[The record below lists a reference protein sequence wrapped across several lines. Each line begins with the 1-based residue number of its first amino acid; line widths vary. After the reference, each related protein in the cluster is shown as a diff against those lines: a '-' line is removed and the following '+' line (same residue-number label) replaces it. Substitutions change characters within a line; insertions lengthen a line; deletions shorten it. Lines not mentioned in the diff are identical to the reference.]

1 MSGLCDLSNE
11 NISVDKALALVLSNA
26 ENFGTEKVELTN
38 SFNRVL
44 KEAIFADR
52 DFPPFDRV
60 SMDGIAIQE
69 ASFQSGRRQF
79 HIEGIQPAGTQ
90 KKALINK
97 DHCIEVMT
105 GAILP
110 ANTDVVIPYEQVL
123 IENNKAIVQ
132 IDEIKSLQNIHLR
145 GLDRKRTDRLISK
158 DRLISPAE
166 ISVLATVGKHEVVVA
181 KRPKVMVISTGD
193 ELVEV
198 DKIPLDHQI
207 RRSNVYALQAL
218 LRGWNLEAE
227 QVHLRDDKEQLKEK
241 ISGIIELYDVCI
253 FSGAVSKGKFDYLP
267 DVLNELGVTKKFH
280 RVNQRPGKPFWFGKK
295 DKKTFFAFPG
305 NPVSTYLNCIKYFYP
320 WYRKSLGL
328 SYRDESQAIL
338 EVDFLFKPSLTYF
351 LQVEVV
357 NKAGQLYA
365 KPISGNGSG
374 DLANLVECNAFLELS
389 ADKSTFKKGEV
400 YPVLFYR

>member
-1 MSGLCDLSNE
+1 MSGVCDLSNE
-11 NISVDKALALVLSNA
+11 NISVEKAFAIVLSNA
-26 ENFGTEKVELTN
+26 ESFGTEKVELTE

-60 SMDGIAIQE
+60 SMDGIALQE
-69 ASFQSGRRQF
+69 TSFHSGRRQF
-79 HIEGIQPAGTQ
+79 YIEGIQPAGTP
-90 KKALINK
+90 KKTLKNK

-110 ANTDVVIPYEQVL
+110 GNTDIVIPYEQVFIQNGTATL
-123 IENNKAIVQ
+123 Q
-132 IDEIKSLQNIHLR
+132 IDEIKSLQNIHLK
-145 GLDRKRTDRLISK
+145 GFDRKISDKLISE
-158 DRLISPAE
+158 DQLISPAE
-166 ISVLATVGKHEVVVA
+166 ISVLATVGKHEVLVS
-181 KRPKVMVISTGD
+181 KNPKIMVISTGD

-198 DKIPLDHQI
+198 DKIPLEHQI

-241 ISGIIELYDVCI
+241 IARIIEAYDVCI

-267 DVLNELGVTKKFH
+267 DVLDELGVTKKFH

-320 WYRKSLGL
+320 WYRKSMGL
-328 SYRDESQAIL
+328 NFRNESQAIL
-338 EVDFLFKPSLTYF
+338 DADFQFKPSLTYF

-357 NKAGQLYA
+357 NKAGLLYA

-374 DLANLVECNAFLELS
+374 DLANLVECNAFLELP
-389 ADKSTFKKGEV
+389 ADQSTFKKGEA